1 MYGSCLPK
9 KSESF
14 RKDASFI
21 INLKTDFLSNLSLI
35 MASADFS
42 SYTTG
47 GYAHIYCVIILTS
60 PVLVPFL
67 SFKTKVCLTVSD
79 EIIKFIDLLNIRAS
93 PCSIMVQ
100 ENNN

>member
-1 MYGSCLPK
+1 
-9 KSESF
+9 
-14 RKDASFI
+14 
-21 INLKTDFLSNLSLI
+21 

-67 SFKTKVCLTVSD
+67 SFKSKVCLTVSD
-79 EIIKFIDLLNIRAS
+79 EIIKLAIVIGTVAPNQSLLSAS
-93 PCSIMVQ
+93 
-100 ENNN
+100 